1 MGIIVKSVS
10 AFLIFCLVVFPIL
23 IEIGLG
29 KFKVDYKVLFYLC
42 LSVVTTFSTLLTFGW
57 WSDYSTQL
65 LLLHYDYDLFTMGGD
80 KFKNVAPENIE
91 RVKVLLIKYYG
102 VGWVLKVLMI
112 YVLYVPYICLVYF
125 VIIVFRKLKGKMLWG
140 TQKK

>member
-1 MGIIVKSVS
+1 MEIIVKSIS
-10 AFLIFCLVVFPIL
+10 TLLISCLVVFPIL
-23 IEIGLG
+23 IEMGLS
-29 KFKVDYKVLFYLC
+29 KFKIDYKFLLYLC
-42 LSVVTTFSTLLTFGW
+42 LSIAVTFSTLLVFGW

-65 LLLHYDYDLFTMGGD
+65 LLLHYDYDLFTMGGE

-112 YVLYVPYICLVYF
+112 YVLYIPYIFLVYF